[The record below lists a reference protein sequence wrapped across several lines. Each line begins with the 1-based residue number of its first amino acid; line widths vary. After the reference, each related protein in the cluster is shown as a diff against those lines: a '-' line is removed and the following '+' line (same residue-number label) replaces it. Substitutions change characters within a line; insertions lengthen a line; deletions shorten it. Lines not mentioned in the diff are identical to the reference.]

1 MAITCE
7 YLRILALIG
16 KRVKSVEHLL
26 FCNHFPDFARCQ
38 LTSIGNDFNVI
49 LTERER
55 ESLLI
60 SRDHLSTFTFRT
72 I

>member
-16 KRVKSVEHLL
+16 KRGKSVEHLL

-38 LTSIGNDFNVI
+38 LTSSFQ
-49 LTERER
+49 
-55 ESLLI
+55 LL
-60 SRDHLSTFTFRT
+60 LSELFDN
-72 I
+72 

>member
-16 KRVKSVEHLL
+16 KRGKSVEHLL

-38 LTSIGNDFNVI
+38 LTSIGNDFNVM
-49 LTERER
+49 LT

-60 SRDHLSTFTFRT
+60 SRDHLSTFIFRT
-72 I
+72 IR

>member
-55 ESLLI
+55 V
-60 SRDHLSTFTFRT
+60 F
-72 I
+72 

>member
-16 KRVKSVEHLL
+16 KRGKSVEHLL

-38 LTSIGNDFNVI
+38 LTSIGNDFNVM
-49 LTERER
+49 LT

-72 I
+72 IR